1 MEGHG
6 EGKEGMLVKM
16 LKAGVALVADCTALV
31 RRNTTPSVQI

>member
-1 MEGHG
+1 
-6 EGKEGMLVKM
+6 M